1 MSTVAQTQSPQK
13 NTIIS
18 YLSNESFKNQI
29 KSALPKHMN
38 PDRMIRIAMTEVRKT
53 PKLQE
58 CNPISFMGA
67 IIQCSQLG
75 LEPGNN
81 LGHAYLLPYG
91 KECQLIIGYRGMI
104 DLARRSGQIIKL
116 IAQDVYENDF
126 FEYEFGLS
134 EKLRHI
140 PAKENRGKLISF
152 YALAQLKD
160 GGNQFEVMSKQEID
174 SIMTQSKSSKFGPW
188 QTHYTEMGKKTVIR
202 RLFKYLPV
210 SIELTQ
216 AVTLDEQAD
225 RGDQNNSS
233 LADFDLDGV
242 VVHDRED
249 NSFKS
254 DEISNQLALQ

>member
-1 MSTVAQTQSPQK
+1 MSQVMPTADPQK

-18 YLSNESFKNQI
+18 YLSNESFKSQI
-29 KSALPKHMN
+29 KSALPKHMSS
-38 PDRMIRIAMTEVRKT
+38 DRMIRIAMTEVRKT

-126 FEYEFGLS
+126 FEYEFGLN

-242 VVHDRED
+242 VTHDREE
-249 NSFKS
+249 NVFKS
-254 DEISNQLALQ
+254 NEISNQLALK